1 MLPTCLEPLDSV
13 SHQKSQVVGKM
24 SFFCFLFFFCLGVAC
39 NPVSDKVLVSIR
51 NPVCTFAMHTP
62 NNILAFW
69 ACSKIIHS
77 ALLTAYRFFTHPYF
91 QVFFLFDLSH
101 NYLQWLKNHVV
112 KFRHN
117 TNLALNI
124 ISFLFSQPFL
134 FIKNLNPLWRC
145 SKITQRCYITNS
157 TDTFQSIKL
166 AIKTNHPECCIL
178 HLLHRH
184 MRIHTHTDLHAR
196 KYTMPKEAMK
206 LRQW

>member
-1 MLPTCLEPLDSV
+1 MLCTPLITFWPSELAP
-13 SHQKSQVVGKM
+13 K
-24 SFFCFLFFFCLGVAC
+24 L
-39 NPVSDKVLVSIR
+39 SIQLYLQHID
-51 NPVCTFAMHTP
+51 FSLIH
-62 NNILAFW
+62 I
-69 ACSKIIHS
+69 SK
-77 ALLTAYRFFTHPYF
+77 Y
-91 QVFFLFDLSH
+91 FFLFDLSH
-101 NYLQWLKNHVV
+101 NYFQWLKNHVV

-166 AIKTNHPECCIL
+166 AIKTNHSECCIL

-184 MRIHTHTDLHAR
+184 MHIHTRTDLHAC
-196 KYTMPKEAMK
+196 KYTMQKEAMK
-206 LRQW
+206 LRQ